1 MPKPSANKEA
11 PQHALRRLAKANPQ
25 TTPASTST
33 KLPPWPESGL
43 AQIFGTALPNMSKM
57 LLPPPHHCLGIAFS
71 AKQDKAPRPIDISYL
86 GTKAVMARVQIITQN
101 GPKVWGP
108 RAPPRTA
115 GSVGTTRSVDDFI
128 QRILNLPKRHY
139 LDTIPAHQWIHLV
152 LADPFSFNYHHL
164 ILITLISYKS

>member
-1 MPKPSANKEA
+1 MLPRLSLLVSCCSTKQQVRVSTWVRFRWKSWGLVGHFCVEINNPLLQRLKRAEHDLPKPSANKEA

-101 GPKVWGP
+101 GPKVWGLGRRP
-108 RAPPRTA
+108 ER
-115 GSVGTTRSVDDFI
+115 
-128 QRILNLPKRHY
+128 
-139 LDTIPAHQWIHLV
+139 PAQ
-152 LADPFSFNYHHL
+152 
-164 ILITLISYKS
+164 